1 MYQQQNPQKLYIT
14 ILSYLIFMTTKKFR
28 TAFIAHVPDANPKK
42 DRCKIET
49 SLYELTSILVKDD
62 NQALEVCE
70 ELARDGIHSI
80 ILCPGFT
87 HKTIGKIIEAT
98 GEKVGISV
106 ARGDDPSTRIALKA
120 MEEAG
125 WFKKE

>member
-1 MYQQQNPQKLYIT
+1 
-14 ILSYLIFMTTKKFR
+14 MTAKKFK
-28 TAFIAHVPDANPKK
+28 TAFIAHVPDADPER

-49 SLYELTSILVKDD
+49 SLYELTSILVGDD
-62 NQALEVCE
+62 RQALKVCE
-70 ELARDGIHSI
+70 ELAQGGVHSI

-87 HKTIGKIIEAT
+87 HKTIGEIIEAT
-98 GEKVGISV
+98 KEKVGISV

-125 WFKKE
+125 WFKEKTQ

>member
-1 MYQQQNPQKLYIT
+1 MST
-14 ILSYLIFMTTKKFR
+14 EKFK
-28 TAFIAHVPDANPKK
+28 TAFIAYVPDAEPQRDK
-42 DRCKIET
+42 CKIET
-49 SLYELTSILVKDD
+49 SLYELTSILVKDED
-62 NQALEVCE
+62 QAIEVCQ
-70 ELARDGIHSI
+70 ELVKQGIHSI

-106 ARGDDPSTRIALKA
+106 ARGDDKSTKIALKA

-125 WFKKE
+125 WFKEKSME

>member
-1 MYQQQNPQKLYIT
+1 M
-14 ILSYLIFMTTKKFR
+14 STKKFK
-28 TAFIAHVPDANPKK
+28 TAFIAHVPDANPQK

-62 NQALEVCE
+62 NQALKVCE
-70 ELARDGIHSI
+70 ELAQEGIHSI

-87 HKTIGKIIEAT
+87 HKAISRILEAT

-125 WFKKE
+125 WFKK